1 MASFLVQPQDVV
13 ADELTL
19 RGAEAHHVTHVRR
32 VDVGDAVD
40 VVDGQGQWYR
50 GEVTRIAPGE
60 VVCRVLS
67 SGTEAD
73 RSGVALCLA
82 AAVIRGPRFD
92 QVIEKATELGVDAIV
107 PVIADRS
114 VAAPGPDRLERWQR
128 VARAAAKQCGRARL
142 PELVAPTRLS
152 TLLAGCGTT
161 WERAVMAV
169 PGARFGSVREVI
181 SARASRSY
189 LLLIGPEGGFSP
201 AEEEQA
207 AQAGVECFSW
217 GWTTLRA
224 ETACLVLAALVLH
237 EAYESLRRAS

>member
-13 ADELTL
+13 ADQLTL
-19 RGAEAHHVTHVRR
+19 RGAEAYHLTHVRR

-40 VVDGQGQWYR
+40 VVDGQGRWYR

-60 VVCRVLS
+60 VICRVRS
-67 SGTEAD
+67 SGTET
-73 RSGVALCLA
+73 SGAGVTLCLA

-114 VAAPGPDRLERWQR
+114 VAAPAADRLERWQR

-142 PELVAPTRLS
+142 PELAAPTRLS
-152 TLLAGCGTT
+152 TVLAGRGTT
-161 WERAVMAV
+161 WDRGVMAV
-169 PGARFGSVREVI
+169 PGARFGSVRHVI
-181 SARASRSY
+181 GARVSHSY

-207 AQAGVECFSW
+207 VRAGVECFSW

-237 EAYESLRRAS
+237 EAYESLRCAS